1 MDNSKKK
8 DDSKKKNEELLKK
21 LLAAQKDLKDEKEYK
36 AEIQDYLMKKLDES
50 SETSK
55 RLQQEM
61 VKQHGIWVT
70 MKEAAAIVKRSRSTM
85 YMYKNNDLIIYRQ
98 NDRVISVYTRSLI
111 FVL

>member
-1 MDNSKKK
+1 MGKDNPSK
-8 DDSKKKNEELLKK
+8 DEEKFQLEKK
-21 LLAAQKDLKDEKEYK
+21 LQKLSDEKDKEEFRK
-36 AEIQDYLMKKLDES
+36 EIEEYLMKKLEES
-50 SETSK
+50 SEISQK
-55 RLQQEM
+55 MQDEM

-70 MKEAAAIVKRSRSTM
+70 MKEAAKIVKRSRSTM